1 MSEFHLF
8 KGFILFYILLSF
20 GTILVSA
27 QVSTTLSSLPTA
39 TSIRGT
45 DVTGTSMA
53 TTAKVNST
61 LMMDNY
67 TSSNTTSAIPPT
79 PETTTIPPGLIACRT
94 FNCTGYNC
102 FVNFT
107 TLAGTLCPTNNSY
120 CEFIRQNNASYTAG
134 CSKTCA
140 GTTNICRNSSQ
151 NACTMECCATT
162 RCLFLNGTTQESPAL
177 TTVATQTTTTI
188 KPTTIATN
196 GKMCHLFTC
205 TGETCYKGQ
214 TSSQSCAVGYN
225 YCELK
230 KKGTGT
236 NTIWSAACSNSCQS
250 TTTGCTSSS
259 TDCLQ
264 ECCTSVTTTSCLKLD
279 GTVNIKSGVDSI
291 NMMSLLKILS
301 FAIVILV
308 FNNYSLFI

>member
-1 MSEFHLF
+1 MSKFHLF
-8 KGFILFYILLSF
+8 KGFILFYILLSV

-27 QVSTTLSSLPTA
+27 QVMNTTTTLPTA
-39 TSIRGT
+39 TSIQGT
-45 DVTGTSMA
+45 DVTSVSTA

-67 TSSNTTSAIPPT
+67 TTSNTTSGIPSTPT
-79 PETTTIPPGLIACRT
+79 TTTTIPPGL
-94 FNCTGYNC
+94 
-102 FVNFT
+102 
-107 TLAGTLCPTNNSY
+107 
-120 CEFIRQNNASYTAG
+120 FIRQNNASYTAG

-151 NACTMECCATT
+151 NACTMECCATP
-162 RCLFLNGTTQESPAL
+162 RCLFLNGTTQETPAL
-177 TTVATQTTTTI
+177 TTAATQATTTI

-196 GKMCHLFTC
+196 GKMCHVFTC

-214 TSSQSCAVGYN
+214 TPSQSCAVGYN

-236 NTIWSAACSNSCQS
+236 TTIWSAACSNSCQS
-250 TTTGCTSSS
+250 ITTGCTSSS

-264 ECCTSVTTTSCLKLD
+264 ECCTSVATTSCLKLD

-291 NMMSLLKILS
+291 NMMSLLKILL
-301 FAIVILV
+301 FAMVILV